1 MNVPLRADRR
11 SGFTLVE
18 LLVSLVVLSL
28 IALVM
33 VSGLRFVVR
42 AVASTDSRREALEEL
57 TLGLSV
63 LRGELERAEPL
74 MQKVGHRELVLFEGT
89 PDRLRFVNVE
99 PPYLAGP
106 PYLAYEYAVALD
118 DGSYRID
125 LRRSPFDPE
134 KPDLAAVEDADPR
147 LLLRVGPK
155 LQFSYFGKL
164 RDGDRPSWHGEWPTS
179 SRLPD
184 AIRLA
189 QGDDPGWPELV
200 VPMRITAPWYCGG
213 GEAAST
219 AGCPG
224 AKEGGESLLP
234 PKGSEAKIGSGFSS
248 PSDSSGK
255 IGSGFGSSSSSGSS
269 GKFGTSQSQEPQQ

>member
-11 SGFTLVE
+11 SGFTVIE

-74 MQKVGHRELVLFEGT
+74 MQKVGQRELVLFEGT

-125 LRRSPFDPE
+125 LRRSPFNPE
-134 KPDLAAVEDADPR
+134 KPDLAAVEDA
-147 LLLRVGPK
+147 
-155 LQFSYFGKL
+155 
-164 RDGDRPSWHGEWPTS
+164 E
-179 SRLPD
+179 
-184 AIRLA
+184 LA
-189 QGDDPGWPELV
+189 AVVAGWVSVAVQLFRQAPGWRPAQLAWRV
-200 VPMRITAPWYCGG
+200 ADLLAP
-213 GEAAST
+213 T
-219 AGCPG
+219 
-224 AKEGGESLLP
+224 
-234 PKGSEAKIGSGFSS
+234 
-248 PSDSSGK
+248 
-255 IGSGFGSSSSSGSS
+255 
-269 GKFGTSQSQEPQQ
+269 

>member
-1 MNVPLRADRR
+1 MLRADGRA
-11 SGFTLVE
+11 GFTMVE
-18 LLVSLVVLSL
+18 LLVSLAVLSL

-42 AVASTDSRREALEEL
+42 AVASTDSRREGLEEL

-74 MQKVGHRELVLFEGT
+74 MQKVGQRELALFEGT

-106 PYLAYEYAVALD
+106 PYLAYEYAVTLD

-125 LRRSPFDPE
+125 LRRAPFDPE
-134 KPDLAAVEDADPR
+134 KPDLAVVEGAEPR
-147 LLLRVGPK
+147 ALLRLAPK
-155 LQFSYFGKL
+155 VQFTYFGKL
-164 RDGDRPSWHGEWPTS
+164 RESDRPAWHEEWPS
-179 SRLPD
+179 SSHLPS

-213 GEAAST
+213 AETAST

-224 AKEGGESLLP
+224 AKEGNESLLP
-234 PKGSEAKIGSGFSS
+234 PPGSEAKLGSGFSS
-248 PSDSSGK
+248 SSG
-255 IGSGFGSSSSSGSS
+255 SGGSSGSS
-269 GKFGTSQSQEPQQ
+269 FGSGSGRGFGTGRSQEPQQ

>member
-1 MNVPLRADRR
+1 VNVPLHADRR

-28 IALVM
+28 IALIM

-74 MQKVGHRELVLFEGT
+74 MQKVGQRQLVLFEGT

-106 PYLAYEYAVALD
+106 PYLTYEYAVTLD

-125 LRRSPFDPE
+125 LSRAPFDPE
-134 KPDLAAVEDADPR
+134 KPSLAVVGTVEPR
-147 LLLRVGPK
+147 LVLRVGQA

-164 RDGDRPSWHGEWPTS
+164 RDGDRPAWHGEWPTS

-189 QGDDPGWPELV
+189 QGEDPGWPDLV
-200 VPMRITAPWYCGG
+200 VAMRITAPWYCGG
-213 GEAAST
+213 ADAGST

-224 AKEGGESLLP
+224 AKEGKESLLP
-234 PKGSEAKIGSGFSS
+234 PAGGEVKSGSGSE
-248 PSDSSGK
+248 PP
-255 IGSGFGSSSSSGSS
+255 FGSTG
-269 GKFGTSQSQEPQQ
+269 GTDLRRSREPRP

>member
-11 SGFTLVE
+11 SGFTLIE

-28 IALVM
+28 IAL
-33 VSGLRFVVR
+33 SWCRGLRFVVR

-74 MQKVGHRELVLFEGT
+74 MQKVGQRELVLFEGT

-125 LRRSPFDPE
+125 LRRAPFDPGE
-134 KPDLAAVEDADPR
+134 ARSARSRDGRPAAGAAGR
-147 LLLRVGPK
+147 AR

-164 RDGDRPSWHGEWPTS
+164 RDGTGPAGMASGRPPRACPTRSGWRRARIRAGRSWWSDADHRPLVLRRGRGRQHG
-179 SRLPD
+179 RLPGRQGRRREPSASAGKRGED
-184 AIRLA
+184 RQRL
-189 QGDDPGWPELV
+189 
-200 VPMRITAPWYCGG
+200 
-213 GEAAST
+213 
-219 AGCPG
+219 
-224 AKEGGESLLP
+224 
-234 PKGSEAKIGSGFSS
+234 
-248 PSDSSGK
+248 
-255 IGSGFGSSSSSGSS
+255 
-269 GKFGTSQSQEPQQ
+269 